1 MSVATGFVR
10 RCAAVVLLLTG
21 GVATLAAQPP
31 RDAALHAP
39 FDGLL
44 KAHVRDGLV
53 DYEAFARAPEFTRYL
68 ASLDTVRMGLLSE
81 DERLAY
87 WINVYN
93 AFTIQLVL
101 RHREHESIRNI
112 NRTLGLLQLKGP
124 WNERIVRAGGQVYTL
139 DQVLHRILRREF
151 HESRV
156 HFAIVPA
163 SKGAPPLRS
172 EAYVGARLGEQLED
186 QTRRF
191 LSDTTRIWYRNGVL
205 GLTRLFEAYER
216 DFGSTRTEMVLFVA
230 PYVTLR
236 PTEPQR
242 KRLEEGKALLYFRQ
256 YDWSLNSLSRSGRT
270 PEVTGGPVRRR

>member
-1 MSVATGFVR
+1 MPVATRFVR
-10 RCAAVVLLLTG
+10 LLAAVVLQMTG
-21 GVATLAAQPP
+21 GVATLAAQPL

-39 FDGLL
+39 FDRLL
-44 KAHVRDGLV
+44 RTHVHDGLV

-68 ASLDTVRMGLLSE
+68 ASLDTARVSSLSD

-93 AFTIQLVL
+93 AYTIQLVL
-101 RHREHESIRNI
+101 RHHERESIRNI
-112 NRTLGLLQLKGP
+112 NRTLGFLQLKGP
-124 WNERIVRAGGQVYTL
+124 WNEQIVRAGGRVYTL

-163 SKGAPPLRS
+163 SKGAPPLRG

-191 LSDTTRIWYRNGVL
+191 LGDTTKTWYRNGVL
-205 GLTRLFEAYER
+205 GLNRLFEAYER
-216 DFGSTRTEMVLFVA
+216 DFGSTRKEMVLFVA

-242 KRLEEGKALLYFRQ
+242 KRLEEGKALLYYRQ
-256 YDWSLNSLSRSGRT
+256 YDWSLNSLSVSGRA
-270 PEVTGGPVRRR
+270 PDVTGGQARPR

>member
-1 MSVATGFVR
+1 MRVATRFA
-10 RCAAVVLLLTG
+10 CCLSAAVLM
-21 GVATLAAQPP
+21 AASVVSLPAQVP
-31 RDAALHAP
+31 RDTALHAP
-39 FDGLL
+39 FDRLL
-44 KAHVRDGLV
+44 KAHVRAGLV
-53 DYEAFARAPEFTRYL
+53 DYDAFARAPEFPRYL
-68 ASLDTVRMGLLSE
+68 ASLDTVRVSTLGE

-93 AFTIQLVL
+93 AYTIQLIV
-101 RHREHESIRNI
+101 RHHERQSIRNI
-112 NRTLGLLQLKGP
+112 NRTLGFLQLKGP
-124 WNERIVRAGGQVYTL
+124 WNEPIVKAGGQVYTL

-163 SKGAPPLRS
+163 SKSAPPLRS

-191 LSDTTRIWYRNGVL
+191 LSDTTKTWYRNGVL
-205 GLTRLFEAYER
+205 GLNRLFEAYER
-216 DFGSTRTEMVLFVA
+216 DFGSSRKEMILFVA

-242 KRLEEGKALLYFRQ
+242 KRLEEGRALLNYRQ
-256 YDWSLNSLSRSGRT
+256 YDWSLNIRT
-270 PEVTGGPVRRR
+270 KS

>member
-1 MSVATGFVR
+1 MPAATRLITRVA
-10 RCAAVVLLLTG
+10 AAIGLWASSAG
-21 GVATLAAQPP
+21 ALAAQSP

-39 FDGLL
+39 FDRLL

-53 DYEAFARAPEFTRYL
+53 DYDAFARAPEFPRYL
-68 ASLDTVRMGLLSE
+68 ASLDTVQVHAFNE

-93 AFTIQLVL
+93 AYTIQLIL
-101 RHREHESIRNI
+101 RHNERESIRNI
-112 NRTLGLLQLKGP
+112 DRTLGFLQLKGP
-124 WNERIVRAGGQVYTL
+124 WNERIVRAGRQVYTL

-163 SKGAPPLRS
+163 ARSAPPLRS

-191 LSDTTRIWYRNGVL
+191 LSDTTRTWYRNGVL
-205 GLTRLFEAYER
+205 GLNRLFEAYEK
-216 DFGSTRTEMVLFVA
+216 DFGSSRKEMILFVA
-230 PYVTLR
+230 PYLTLR
-236 PTEPQR
+236 PTEPQK
-242 KRLEEGKALLYFRQ
+242 KRLDDGRPLVNYRT
-256 YDWSLNSLSRSGRT
+256 YDWSLNSQRAVMKKG
-270 PEVTGGPVRRR
+270 

>member
-1 MSVATGFVR
+1 MRVATRFVGR
-10 RCAAVVLLLTG
+10 LSAAALLLMNGVG
-21 GVATLAAQPP
+21 GLGAQQP

-39 FDGLL
+39 FDRLL
-44 KAHVRDGLV
+44 KAHVREGLV
-53 DYEAFARAPEFTRYL
+53 DYDAFARAPEFARYL
-68 ASLDTVRMGLLSE
+68 ASLDTVHVSDLTE

-93 AFTIQLVL
+93 AYTIQLVL
-101 RHREHESIRNI
+101 RHNERESIRNI
-112 NRTLGLLQLKGP
+112 NRTLGFLQLKGP
-124 WNERIVRAGGQVYTL
+124 WNEQIVRAGGQVYTL

-163 SKGAPPLRS
+163 AKSAPPLRS
-172 EAYVGARLGEQLED
+172 EAYVGAKLGEQLED

-191 LSDTTRIWYRNGVL
+191 LSDTTKTWYRNGVL
-205 GLTRLFEAYER
+205 GLNRLFEAYER
-216 DFGSTRTEMVLFVA
+216 DFGSTRQEMVLFVA

-242 KRLEEGKALLYFRQ
+242 KRLEEGKALVNYRQ
-256 YDWSLNSLSRSGRT
+256 YDWSLNRLT
-270 PEVTGGPVRRR
+270 PIMKRP